1 VKRFWASV
9 FILWPIIAVAAGVIS
24 PSMHWWF
31 PGAAQSPIGQRIDD
45 LFYMI
50 LIIVTV
56 VFIGTQIAMGY
67 VLLRGARD
75 TDGPGR
81 AMFSHG
87 SHALEVIWT
96 IVPAGI
102 LLFIAFYQL
111 DTWAAYRVKENYP
124 MSSRLAPVAEITARQ
139 FEWRIRYPNPKRH
152 FEHLQEVDAWLRKP
166 EPDDLYAVND
176 LHVPTGKPI
185 VIHLRTADVQ
195 HAFFVPI
202 LRIKQ
207 DAVPG
212 LVIPIIFEVL
222 KPDNYEWVCAEL
234 CGWGHYKMKA
244 RVTAQ
249 PRDDYDAY
257 LKGLEREQFDDGV
270 TGHAKKGAAGEAKSE
285 GAKEAPGKKD

>member
-1 VKRFWASV
+1 VKRVWASV
-9 FILWPIIAVAAGVIS
+9 FILWPIIAIGSGVIS
-24 PSMHWWF
+24 PTMHWWF

-56 VFIGTQIAMGY
+56 VFIGTQVAMGY

-124 MSSRLAPVAEITARQ
+124 MSARLAPVAEITARQ
-139 FEWRIRYPNPKRH
+139 FEWRIRYPNPKRT
-152 FEHLQEVDAWLRKP
+152 FQSLAEVDGWLRKT
-166 EPDDLYAVND
+166 EPDDLYAVNE
-176 LHVPTGKPI
+176 LHVPTGRPI
-185 VIHLRTADVQ
+185 VIHLRTSDVQ

-222 KPDNYEWVCAEL
+222 KPDSYEWVCAEL

-244 RVTAQ
+244 RVKAE
-249 PRDDYDAY
+249 PKDDYEAY
-257 LKGLEREQFDDGV
+257 LKELEREQFDDGV
-270 TGHAKKGAAGEAKSE
+270 SGHAKKGAAGETKSE
-285 GAKEAPGKKD
+285 GAKEAAK

>member
-1 VKRFWASV
+1 MLKRLWAFF
-9 FILWPIIAVAAGVIS
+9 FILWPIVAITAGVIS

-56 VFIGTQIAMGY
+56 VFIGTQVAMGY

-96 IVPAGI
+96 VVPAGV

-124 MSSRLAPVAEITARQ
+124 MSSRLSPVAEITARQ
-139 FEWRIRYPNPKRH
+139 FEWRIRYPNPTRK
-152 FEHLQEVDAWLRKP
+152 FESLPEVDAWLRQP
-166 EPDDLYAVND
+166 QPDDLYAVNEV
-176 LHVPTGKPI
+176 HVPTGRA
-185 VIHLRTADVQ
+185 VVVHLRTADVQ

-212 LVIPIIFEVL
+212 LVIPIIFEAL

-244 RVTAQ
+244 RVKAE
-249 PRDDYDAY
+249 PKDDFESY

-270 TGHAKKGAAGEAKSE
+270 SGHGTKKAAAGESKSE
-285 GAKEAPGKKD
+285 GAAEAPK

>member
-1 VKRFWASV
+1 VLKRLWAFF
-9 FILWPIIAVAAGVIS
+9 FILWPIVAITAGVIS
-24 PSMHWWF
+24 PSMNWWF

-56 VFIGTQIAMGY
+56 VFIGTQVAMGY
-67 VLLRGARD
+67 VLLQGARD
-75 TDGPGR
+75 TDVPGR

-87 SHALEVIWT
+87 SHALEVLWT
-96 IVPAGI
+96 VVPAGV

-124 MSSRLAPVAEITARQ
+124 MSSRLSPVAEITARQ
-139 FEWRIRYPNPKRH
+139 FEWRIRYPNTKRK
-152 FEHLQEVDAWLRKP
+152 FESLPEVDAWLRQP
-166 EPDDLYAVND
+166 EPDDLYAVNE
-176 LHVPTGKPI
+176 LHVPTGRA
-185 VIHLRTADVQ
+185 VVVHLRTADVQ

-212 LVIPIIFEVL
+212 LVIPIIFEAL
-222 KPDNYEWVCAEL
+222 KPDAYEWVCAEL

-244 RVTAQ
+244 RVKAE
-249 PRDDYDAY
+249 PKDDFESY

-270 TGHAKKGAAGEAKSE
+270 SGHGTKKAAAGESKSE
-285 GAKEAPGKKD
+285 AAAEAPK